1 MIRSNL
7 ARRIGLLSNSIVK
20 TCLPLTQLSPCSDNL
35 SIVCIQQQRARF
47 SDYVEVHQS
56 ISKSNVQK
64 KEEEKVLKAACGV
77 LNDEDEEEEEE
88 MEEMFVDAD
97 QTLGHNQ
104 REYGK
109 LHQFML
115 LIL

>member
-1 MIRSNL
+1 MIRSNV
-7 ARRIGLLSNSIVK
+7 ATRIGLLSNAIVK
-20 TCLPLTQLSPCSDNL
+20 RCLPLSPCTDNQ
-35 SIVCIQQQRARF
+35 SIVCAQQQRARF

-64 KEEEKVLKAACGV
+64 KDEEKVLKAACGV

-97 QTLGHNQ
+97 KTLGHNQ

>member
-1 MIRSNL
+1 
-7 ARRIGLLSNSIVK
+7 
-20 TCLPLTQLSPCSDNL
+20 
-35 SIVCIQQQRARF
+35 
-47 SDYVEVHQS
+47 
-56 ISKSNVQK
+56 
-64 KEEEKVLKAACGV
+64 LKAACGV

-97 QTLGHNQ
+97 KTLGHNQ

-115 LIL
+115 LILR

>member
-1 MIRSNL
+1 
-7 ARRIGLLSNSIVK
+7 
-20 TCLPLTQLSPCSDNL
+20 
-35 SIVCIQQQRARF
+35 
-47 SDYVEVHQS
+47 
-56 ISKSNVQK
+56 
-64 KEEEKVLKAACGV
+64 LKAACGV

>member
-1 MIRSNL
+1 MIRSNV

-20 TCLPLTQLSPCSDNL
+20 RCLPLSPCTDNQ
-35 SIVCIQQQRARF
+35 SIVCAQQQRARF

-64 KEEEKVLKAACGV
+64 KDEEKVLKAACGV

-97 QTLGHNQ
+97 KTLGHNQ

-115 LIL
+115 LILR